1 MATMTLTV
9 SCPTFAAASF
19 NVDVALGPDGIDEAL
34 TTHGVDSADDYSVDG
49 GVLVL
54 DRPGGREETQRLTG
68 AQAIDAVEAFRRA
81 GEKYVSVDVECFEAA
96 ITEGDYSPTESAWRD
111 LEDRFMALTDTLKDY
126 VRKYHNEC
134 GDPLPCWA
142 TNYIDWDSL
151 AEDFRS
157 GVETVDTPAGLLILS
172 Y

>member
-1 MATMTLTV
+1 MPTMTLTV

-19 NVDVALGPDGIDEAL
+19 NVDVDLGTDAIEDAL

-96 ITEGDYSPTESAWRD
+96 ITEGDYSPTESDWRD
-111 LEDRFMALTDTLKDY
+111 LEDRFMALTDTPKDY
-126 VRKYHNEC
+126 IRKYYGGRGN
-134 GDPLPCWA
+134 PLPWWA
-142 TNYIDWDSL
+142 TGYIDWDSF
-151 AEDFRS
+151 AEDFCS
-157 GVETVDTPAGLLILS
+157 SVETIDTPAGMLILS